1 MLLQLTHNKRILSI
15 RKQDY
20 INGKQIYYYSKRHL
34 TQSRTLGK
42 LRGENN
48 IVNKIPAS
56 GISFCQNMSPLPV
69 IVSSNFDGGNGDV
82 IKAERFGDGAVVAEL
97 TIRQE
102 PFTEGTDKK
111 HHKQW

>member
-1 MLLQLTHNKRILSI
+1 MLLKWIHNKRILSI
-15 RKQDY
+15 KKQDY
-20 INGKQIYYYSKRHL
+20 IIGKQIYYYSKRQL

-42 LRGENN
+42 IGGENN

-56 GISFCQNMSPLPV
+56 CSSFCPNMSPLPV

-82 IKAERFGDGAVVAEL
+82 IKAERSADGAVVVEL

-102 PFTEGTDKK
+102 PFTEGTDKQ